1 MPVTDTDRMT
11 TATSALH
18 QPTGVWCA
26 GCGDP
31 ILHGQSAIRLEAGLV
46 LRGDDGPHFDALL
59 MRPTVYLHS
68 GGGYDAGY
76 DVEDRWCAT
85 PEGFAA
91 ALALL
96 SVHGEAGAS
105 GH

>member
-1 MPVTDTDRMT
+1 MT
-11 TATSALH
+11 SGASVLH
-18 QPTGVWCA
+18 QPTGAWCA
-26 GCGDP
+26 GCREP

-46 LRGDDGPHFDALL
+46 LVAEPGPHFDELL
-59 MRPTVYLHS
+59 MRPTVYLHA

-85 PEGFAA
+85 PDGFAA

-96 SVHGEAGAS
+96 SVHGEAGPS